1 MICLAQKRTGPSGS
15 VVAGGLCD
23 ILRSGTERQTHAY
36 DDLEESMGLI
46 LRGKERV
53 ENKSLGGRTNVYTQD
68 PEALLHACQTR
79 GSDCRRVPFDD
90 ITKPWN
96 QRRKPG
102 FRRLTDLGR
111 SEATGSTRRLCPG
124 GVVPRQK

>member
-1 MICLAQKRTGPSGS
+1 M
-15 VVAGGLCD
+15 
-23 ILRSGTERQTHAY
+23 HAY

-53 ENKSLGGRTNVYTQD
+53 ENKSLGGRADVYTQD

-79 GSDCRRVPFDD
+79 GSDCRRVPFDEL
-90 ITKPWN
+90 TKPWN

-102 FRRLTDLGR
+102 FRRLTGLGR
-111 SEATGSTRRLCPG
+111 SEATSSRRRLCPC
-124 GVVPRQK
+124 GVLGHKRFWKSSRPLLQHRTALPPACSPYIGT